1 MQERLV
7 LLVEDEDGVVRKV
20 LDKDGYDVN
29 LLTIDLHSPAGQ
41 RRVAAALREA
51 VDHYYNS

>member
-1 MQERLV
+1 MQYRLW
-7 LLVEDEDGVVRKV
+7 LLVEDEDGAVRKV
-20 LDKDGYDVN
+20 LDKDGCAVD